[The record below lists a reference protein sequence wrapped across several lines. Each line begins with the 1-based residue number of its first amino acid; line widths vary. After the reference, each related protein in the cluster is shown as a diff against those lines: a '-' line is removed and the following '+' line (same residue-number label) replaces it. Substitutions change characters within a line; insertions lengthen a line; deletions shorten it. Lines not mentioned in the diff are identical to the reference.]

1 MAMVSAL
8 LLATSTGCYSEL
20 DYNHIECDVNANGA
34 CPGGYACTSGL
45 CVKETAN
52 TDAAMLDSG
61 AAPIPDGPIADQVV
75 FGIDAVVGDVAPIVD
90 VLSFADT
97 SDTADAPRIV
107 DSSQDSRLAVDV
119 GGEDLSIVIDTA
131 NDVPFMDAAILDSS
145 LPDTQPDVADVTPDA
160 SVILTEIRTIESF
173 RIPTADVVPTSIIAG
188 PDGNLWFAEYKTK
201 NIGRVSPTGQI
212 KEFPTPTGVNDLT
225 VGADKNIWYASADG
239 GSIGRFN
246 PTTSE
251 VTEFTLSGIG
261 MAGWI
266 TVGPDG
272 NVWFTDYVNGQIGK
286 ITTAGV
292 ISVYPIDAYP
302 RGLITGMDGNLWFAC
317 DKGVGR
323 ISTDGRYTV
332 FSPVSDG
339 YHWSAGAIT
348 VGGDQR
354 IWVTFEDR
362 PGKVGAMSTS
372 GVGTEYRM
380 NLYSSS
386 LPYSYSILPGPDGN
400 VWFADADGL
409 ARITP
414 AGVVTVFTMPD
425 GLFAPDYLT
434 IGPDGYIWFTDE
446 KANRIGRM
454 RI

>member
-1 MAMVSAL
+1 V
-8 LLATSTGCYSEL
+8 
-20 DYNHIECDVNANGA
+20 
-34 CPGGYACTSGL
+34 
-45 CVKETAN
+45 
-52 TDAAMLDSG
+52 
-61 AAPIPDGPIADQVV
+61 DG
-75 FGIDAVVGDVAPIVD
+75 
-90 VLSFADT
+90 
-97 SDTADAPRIV
+97 
-107 DSSQDSRLAVDV
+107 
-119 GGEDLSIVIDTA
+119 GGEDLLIVIDVA
-131 NDVPFMDAAILDSS
+131 NDVPFTDAAVLDSS
-145 LPDTQPDVADVTPDA
+145 LPDTRPDVADATPDA
-160 SVILTEIRTIESF
+160 PVILTEIRTIESF
-173 RIPTADVVPTSIIAG
+173 RIPTADVVPTSIISG

-225 VGADKNIWYASADG
+225 VGSDKNIWYASADS

-246 PTTSE
+246 PTTAE

-261 MAGWI
+261 KAGWI
-266 TVGPDG
+266 TAGPDG
-272 NVWFTDYVNGQIGK
+272 NVWFTDYINGQIGK

-302 RGLITGMDGNLWFAC
+302 RGIVTGMDGNLWFAC

-323 ISTDGRYTV
+323 MSTDGRDTV

-414 AGVVTVFTMPD
+414 SGVVTVFTMPD
-425 GLFAPDYLT
+425 GLYAPDYLT